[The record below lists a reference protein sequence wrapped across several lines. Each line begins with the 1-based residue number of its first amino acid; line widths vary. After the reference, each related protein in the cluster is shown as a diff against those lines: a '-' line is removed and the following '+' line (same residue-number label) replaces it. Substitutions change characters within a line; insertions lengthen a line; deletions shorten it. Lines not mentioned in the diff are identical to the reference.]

1 MTPRIRPRAGWF
13 GACLSLA
20 ALSPG
25 LALAQAG
32 APAPAAPATPA
43 PPSAPP
49 DPLDADADAL
59 IASLS
64 DDSADVA
71 AANAEAFK
79 LNIYGFADFTYTH
92 TLNDFRLVSPYPTFL
107 VGNLNLYIGADLGG
121 GWRTLTEFRLS
132 YLPNGSIPADQ
143 ALLPEPT
150 RTDTTVGDPA
160 DLSRPMRWGSVEIER
175 VWLEYS
181 AHPLLTIRG
190 GQWLSP
196 YGIWNVDHGSPVII
210 GVRRPYVVGEALIP
224 ERQTG
229 LQVYGSQLVGSTE
242 LGYSLSLSNG
252 RGPIDSHQD
261 LDANK
266 AVTGRVWLNSELPIG
281 TINLGYTL
289 FRGRYTDRVTRFT
302 VIATGEFGTE
312 YISVDRYEELAM
324 AADLRWVWEDL
335 TLQSELILREVAL
348 DDRFRAAAFPGP
360 GEPQGFAPDFRST
373 GFYAMAAYRLPW
385 FNLMPFF
392 GGEKY
397 TPGQETVLEAAA
409 IWGGLNVRP
418 TPRVVLKAQF
428 TKSWFMDDTA
438 VVGDDG
444 VEAIDLQAAWSF

>member
-1 MTPRIRPRAGWF
+1 M
-13 GACLSLA
+13 
-20 ALSPG
+20 
-25 LALAQAG
+25 
-32 APAPAAPATPA
+32 
-43 PPSAPP
+43 
-49 DPLDADADAL
+49 
-59 IASLS
+59 
-64 DDSADVA
+64 
-71 AANAEAFK
+71 
-79 LNIYGFADFTYTH
+79 
-92 TLNDFRLVSPYPTFL
+92 
-107 VGNLNLYIGADLGG
+107 
-121 GWRTLTEFRLS
+121 
-132 YLPNGSIPADQ
+132 
-143 ALLPEPT
+143 
-150 RTDTTVGDPA
+150 
-160 DLSRPMRWGSVEIER
+160 
-175 VWLEYS
+175 
-181 AHPLLTIRG
+181 
-190 GQWLSP
+190 
-196 YGIWNVDHGSPVII
+196 
-210 GVRRPYVVGEALIP
+210 RRPYVVGEALIP

-312 YISVDRYEELAM
+312 YISVNRYDELAM

-385 FNLMPFF
+385 FNLMP
-392 GGEKY
+392 
-397 TPGQETVLEAAA
+397 
-409 IWGGLNVRP
+409 